1 MADVEPAVPLIRIC
15 GRSSAVGAEYGQA
28 EIQGK
33 KRGPRQMP
41 GPFSYEGYLTSRGE
55 QLMRRHWEENRHVH
69 QLSAIWVFFVQGTM
83 YADA

>member
-1 MADVEPAVPLIRIC
+1 
-15 GRSSAVGAEYGQA
+15 
-28 EIQGK
+28 
-33 KRGPRQMP
+33 MP